1 MAAADEDAGQ
11 VVAELAVAVVLR
23 ILSPAMTTQPQ
34 VLMDRAFAVLVNHGS
49 DGKPAHSGQSEWGS
63 LLRAITRWGL
73 LGIPREAAV
82 SANAFG
88 RALEAEGVGPFG
100 AAVATAMARA
110 VMLSAAIVDPQMFDS
125 IVAEAVTAID
135 EPMDRDPDDRATWTR
150 PSAGNARIGFAG
162 ADPTHHLVAQRRY
175 DRLVTTLAGAEAA
188 VLRPAGY
195 LPRAGVGVD
204 GSAPAT
210 GSRTLEAQTA
220 PWEAAWEAAPI
231 DGEHGDTASDDGTAG
246 LHTDDAS
253 TAVSPLVQ
261 LIDSLRT
268 DARAAT
274 GAATVDWLVDWLQ
287 RTRPLAMRNRA
298 P

>member
-1 MAAADEDAGQ
+1 MAAADEDVGQ

-125 IVAEAVTAID
+125 IVAEAVVSGAV
-135 EPMDRDPDDRATWTR
+135 
-150 PSAGNARIGFAG
+150 AGWRG
-162 ADPTHHLVAQRRY
+162 
-175 DRLVTTLAGAEAA
+175 RLQHWLA
-188 VLRPAGY
+188 
-195 LPRAGVGVD
+195 
-204 GSAPAT
+204 
-210 GSRTLEAQTA
+210 AQTCA
-220 PWEAAWEAAPI
+220 SCARPRPWPPSP
-231 DGEHGDTASDDGTAG
+231 ASPQ
-246 LHTDDAS
+246 S
-253 TAVSPLVQ
+253 
-261 LIDSLRT
+261 
-268 DARAAT
+268 AT
-274 GAATVDWLVDWLQ
+274 PPPPFP
-287 RTRPLAMRNRA
+287 PLAPLFLLAADRHR
-298 P
+298 